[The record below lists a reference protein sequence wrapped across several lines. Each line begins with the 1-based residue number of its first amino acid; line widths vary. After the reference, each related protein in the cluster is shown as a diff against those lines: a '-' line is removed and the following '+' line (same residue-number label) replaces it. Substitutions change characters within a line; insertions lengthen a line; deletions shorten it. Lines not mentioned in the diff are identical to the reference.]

1 MSQVARDRR
10 SRVLDELIERKQVI
24 VAEVAAR
31 LGVSEAT
38 VRRDLKSLADE
49 GNAELI
55 HGGARLP
62 RDGDF
67 SFPAKQ
73 QRHGEAKAVVGRLA
87 ARLVKDDDLIFLDSG
102 TTCAA
107 LATHLGDRRGLRVI
121 LNSPR
126 LALDLRGPQL
136 ILLGGQYR
144 TDRMDTVGP
153 LAHTTLSELRGYAA
167 FIGADGLDMEVGP
180 SAADIDS
187 AHLHRLAVANAR
199 ETVLL
204 VDHSKFAAASLFRI
218 VDWSRISTLVTDQ
231 PPPQPWAEFLAAR
244 GIKTLFPDQTSP
256 SIPE

>member
-10 SRVLDELIERKQVI
+10 SQVLDELIERKQV
-24 VAEVAAR
+24 VASEVAAR

-49 GNAELI
+49 GHAELV

-62 RDGDF
+62 RDVDF
-67 SFPAKQ
+67 SFQAKARRQ
-73 QRHGEAKAVVGRLA
+73 GEAKAVIGRLA
-87 ARLVKDDDLIFLDSG
+87 AALVKDDDLIFLDSG
-102 TTCAA
+102 TTSAA
-107 LATHLGDRRGLRVI
+107 LAGQLGSRRGLRVV

-126 LALDLRGPQL
+126 LALELKGPQV
-136 ILLGGQYR
+136 ILLGGQFR
-144 TDRMDTVGP
+144 PDRLDTVGP
-153 LAHTTLSELRGYAA
+153 LAHTTLSELRGYVA

-180 SAADIDS
+180 SASDIDS

-218 VDWSRISTLVTDQ
+218 VDWTRITTLVTDQ
-231 PPPQPWAEFLAAR
+231 PPEPAWAEFLAAR
-244 GIKTLFPDQTSP
+244 GIKVVFPT
-256 SIPE
+256 PE

>member
-1 MSQVARDRR
+1 MSQLARDRR
-10 SRVLDELIERKQVI
+10 SQVLDELIERKQI
-24 VAEVAAR
+24 VASDVAAR

-49 GNAELI
+49 GHAELV

-62 RDGDF
+62 RDVDF
-67 SFPAKQ
+67 SFQAKARRQ
-73 QRHGEAKAVVGRLA
+73 GEAKAGIGRLA
-87 ARLVKDDDLIFLDSG
+87 ADLVKDDDLIFLDGG

-107 LATHLGDRRGLRVI
+107 MAPHLGQRRGLRVV

-126 LALDLRGPQL
+126 LAMEMKGPQL

-144 TDRMDTVGP
+144 PERMDTVGP
-153 LAHTTLSELRGYAA
+153 LAHTTLAELRGYVA

-180 SAADIDS
+180 SASDIDS

-218 VDWSRISTLVTDQ
+218 VDWARISTLVTDQ
-231 PPPQPWAEFLAAR
+231 APGPAWAEFLATR
-244 GIKTLFPDQTSP
+244 GIRTIFPSP
-256 SIPE
+256 TPE